1 MTVEQLPCQRT
12 PPLLREETEA
22 EMRRRQD
29 KPQRQR
35 EKGGEDLRGDTQAQ
49 AQQKEWSWRW

>member
-12 PPLLREETEA
+12 PPFLREETEV

-29 KPQRQR
+29 ELQQQHGRIRRAK
-35 EKGGEDLRGDTQAQ
+35 GEDSGPGA
-49 AQQKEWSWRW
+49 AEGG